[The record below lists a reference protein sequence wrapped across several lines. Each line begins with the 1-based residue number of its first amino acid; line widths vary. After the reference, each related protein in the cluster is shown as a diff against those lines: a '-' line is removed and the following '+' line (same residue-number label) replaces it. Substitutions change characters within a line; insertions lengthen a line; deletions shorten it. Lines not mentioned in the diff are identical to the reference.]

1 MFKVVLGV
9 IIFIVSLFVFSF
21 LEFES
26 SLGKI
31 DSLIQPLIFAAT
43 LSIGLCLPRFKK
55 IILLISLS
63 FLMVMIFTY
72 VFNQINLSNWIGS
85 LGFGMLVITVATY
98 LPELIKRGYIE
109 KF

>member
-1 MFKVVLGV
+1 MFKVAWGV
-9 IIFIVSLFVFSF
+9 IIFIVSVFVFSF

-26 SLGKI
+26 TLGKI
-31 DSLIQPLIFAAT
+31 DSLIQPLVFAAT
-43 LSIGLCLPRFKK
+43 LSICLSLPRFKK
-55 IILLISLS
+55 FILLISLS
-63 FLMVMIFTY
+63 FLMVMIVTY
-72 VFNQINLSNWIGS
+72 VFSQINLSNWIGG